1 MVEETSLEVG
11 SQAHTLSE
19 SRGKSNFVQQRIMMF
34 LEKGITLTVWRIA
47 PIRRS
52 LVFGNFIL
60 FIITTTSASMVEE
73 TSLEIGSQAHTLP
86 ERTLKSIFVQ
96 QRFMMLFQR
105 GITLT
110 VWRITPI
117 RRSFAFGIIGIILTY
132 TFMFHGLSPIKKQ
145 IEVNEK

>member
-1 MVEETSLEVG
+1 
-11 SQAHTLSE
+11 
-19 SRGKSNFVQQRIMMF
+19 
-34 LEKGITLTVWRIA
+34 
-47 PIRRS
+47 
-52 LVFGNFIL
+52 
-60 FIITTTSASMVEE
+60 MVEE

-117 RRSFAFGIIGIILTY
+117 RRSFAFGGYVQTY
-132 TFMFHGLSPIKKQ
+132 GRTVRADLWLKHPVCSLSNGVLSQSVICL
-145 IEVNEK
+145 